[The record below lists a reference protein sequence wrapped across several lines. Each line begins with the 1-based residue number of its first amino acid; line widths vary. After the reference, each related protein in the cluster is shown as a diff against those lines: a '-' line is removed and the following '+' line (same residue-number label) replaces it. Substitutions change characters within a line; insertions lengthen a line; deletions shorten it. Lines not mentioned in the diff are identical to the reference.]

1 MVISSPDLSI
11 NRTVYALSLVMSFAS
26 FDRKK
31 GELRT
36 WMQWVPY
43 LKIWHLAL
51 NFLWS
56 KHNTILLT
64 TIYQYHSFCLYLVWN
79 KKAKKENKIET
90 LHLILPEFFSLP
102 YVCIFLNNRLFP
114 HSKNI
119 HFQNE
124 TKCKASLVKRSLICM
139 RIKKHFHI
147 NSFTN
152 SLTLSWNKG
161 LEQLGNGLFNN
172 LGKV

>member
-1 MVISSPDLSI
+1 MRYHLSCHLPVL
-11 NRTVYALSLVMSFAS
+11 TE
-26 FDRKK
+26 KK

-64 TIYQYHSFCLYLVWN
+64 KIYQYHSFCLYLVWHT
-79 KKAKKENKIET
+79 KAKKENKIET

-102 YVCIFLNNRLFP
+102 YVCIFFFLL
-114 HSKNI
+114 
-119 HFQNE
+119 
-124 TKCKASLVKRSLICM
+124 TKI
-139 RIKKHFHI
+139 IGYFHI
-147 NSFTN
+147 QTTFIFKMR
-152 SLTLSWNKG
+152 LSAKPLLWKG
-161 LEQLGNGLFNN
+161 VWFAWE
-172 LGKV
+172 